1 MKTTS
6 ILIPS
11 VLGLILS
18 AATVPLHAEPAD
30 APPRAVNREEIRR
43 QLRELPPE
51 ERRALIMELRGQQS
65 TPPGDFRPDAPPPV
79 NREEIRRQLQDMSPE
94 ERRARL
100 MELRGRLAAQPD
112 ARPDERRSGPREF
125 QPGERPQFRG
135 PRAGQPGGFA
145 PMFERV
151 LTDEQR
157 ASFREAMES
166 QGNKLRELNEK
177 LHAARR
183 EAFESS
189 VAEAFKEK
197 TVRQNAMAVA
207 KLEAE
212 MTVLRA
218 RALSQVKPALSAEQI
233 ERLRNL
239 PAMNGGAPIRP
250 QFQRDEP
257 GQRERPERGPR
268 DGQDLPPRPRPER

>member
-1 MKTTS
+1 MKNTF

-11 VLGLILS
+11 VLGLFLS
-18 AATVPLHAEPAD
+18 AATLPLHAEPAD
-30 APPRAVNREEIRR
+30 APPRPVNREEIRR

-112 ARPDERRSGPREF
+112 ARPDERRSGRREF

-151 LTDEQR
+151 LTEDQR
-157 ASFREAMES
+157 ASFGEAMES
-166 QGNKLRELNEK
+166 QGDKLRELNEK
-177 LHAARR
+177 LHVARR
-183 EAFESS
+183 EALQAS

-197 TVRQNAMAVA
+197 SVRQKAMAVA

-212 MTVLRA
+212 MSVLRA

-233 ERLRNL
+233 ERLKN
-239 PAMNGGAPIRP
+239 PPPMDGGAPMRP
-250 QFQRDEP
+250 QFQRGD
-257 GQRERPERGPR
+257 RPEGGPR
-268 DGQDLPPRPRPER
+268 DRQDVPPRPRAER